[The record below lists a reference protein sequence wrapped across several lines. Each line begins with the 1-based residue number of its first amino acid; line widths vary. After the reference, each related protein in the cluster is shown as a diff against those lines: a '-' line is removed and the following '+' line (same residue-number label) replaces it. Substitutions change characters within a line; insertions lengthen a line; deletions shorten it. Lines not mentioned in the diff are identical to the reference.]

1 MSMNAAHV
9 ETIRKGVGR
18 FGIDVEVV
26 QEHGETT
33 VIVRQDGAEITIPP
47 ELVLDLADALQDAAD
62 YADQ

>member
-1 MSMNAAHV
+1 MNAAHV
-9 ETIRKGVGR
+9 ETIRNGVGP

-33 VIVRQDGAEITIPP
+33 VIVRQGGAEITIPP
-47 ELVLDLADALQDAAD
+47 EQVLDLADALQDAAD